1 MLTVKESLADSGR
14 SSKTSGSSSGR
25 RLKDRED
32 REDRENQQQQQQQ
45 LLVAASPSDFL
56 QETAVS
62 LTAAQ
67 QQFGSFY
74 LRLGTVSKFPSLP
87 QSSHVSPQFSSVFGV
102 GGIIYVGIEMGG
114 LFTVGLHSN
123 NLITCGEIF
132 NILRPSLQ
140 IVFIFMQMH
149 FVFLSHKM
157 SLFRRK
163 LMTRLGLS
171 HLLVSNIS
179 LWLRALIKETLEAGH
194 KGDLGDLSDRLA
206 RETENLTRS
215 GLNTTGSGEAVDE
228 EVICDGTVIFSLSRL
243 TSPYLYPCLAQYSLI
258 CVAVVAAM
266 WVSVST
272 EHRQLRSRG
281 DKLFSSSCHRYS
293 VDCNGSHAGLFC
305 GVVMVVITIVSVI
318 LGFVFS
324 NVSHNQLELSGL
336 VRSLSDLA
344 LYSIALVA
352 VLVGTCQ
359 IRSVSSPSLSPSPSP
374 HNSYSWSLA
383 YDGSGS
389 NFLSK
394 IILISS
400 QSGVLLFAVSS
411 ALFCEHRSLQSLL
424 SLGSH
429 LVIILQ
435 TLLQTLFIT
444 DAGHRSVF
452 TSGQLRRKPGRQVVS
467 FLLVINL
474 TLWVVNI
481 IHSSQINFQDY
492 QQWFWP
498 IIMHFS
504 LPLCIL
510 YRFYSAVNLY
520 DIWSKAFQFR
530 TGTATVEY
538 I

>member
-1 MLTVKESLADSGR
+1 M
-14 SSKTSGSSSGR
+14 
-25 RLKDRED
+25 
-32 REDRENQQQQQQQ
+32 
-45 LLVAASPSDFL
+45 
-56 QETAVS
+56 
-62 LTAAQ
+62 
-67 QQFGSFY
+67 
-74 LRLGTVSKFPSLP
+74 
-87 QSSHVSPQFSSVFGV
+87 FGV

-179 LWLRALIKETLEAGH
+179 LWLRALIRETLEAGH

-215 GLNTTGSGEAVDE
+215 GHNTTGSGEAVDE